1 MTSRVLLGTN
11 QPPTIEEQNVAK
23 EGDFDWLDEDGDLE
37 LHWDDEVDDV
47 NVKNTDELVKWR
59 EIEISTSVGEDF
71 SEAISDVLNQI
82 DLEGEKDFVESEDE
96 LKSIGSSSDIEGENS
111 LLVYKEGD
119 EKKHGFHYKV
129 GMIFSS
135 NSQFKWVVEVH
146 EAVNNKS
153 IKFTKND
160 KRRVQAKCRVNHC
173 NWAIF
178 ASRSNPSCP
187 FTIKSFGKHTCGAQ
201 QKNKTINSRFLSKYY
216 KEEFKDNENWGRRE
230 FQKKVKRTFRCNV
243 SKYQSY
249 RARRNAKKSLIGTQ
263 SEQFNMLWD
272 YCEELRISN
281 PGTTVMMKLDTT
293 DREGSRCRFLRL
305 YVCFAACKQG
315 FLAGCRQLIGIDGCH
330 LKGFQKGGQL
340 LAAVGVD
347 ANNCMFPIAFAVVE
361 SEAKETWKWFLQF
374 LASDLEIHNNP
385 YGWTLISD
393 KQKGLVQAVEEVLPN
408 VSHRN
413 CVRHLHQNFTKDGF
427 GGQVLK
433 RVFWAA
439 CKATTQPE
447 FKQHIEAMQ
456 VLNPKAAEWV
466 SERSPL
472 HFCRAFFDTSTKSD
486 MLLNNLCESFN
497 SSILNARDKHIV
509 TMVECL
515 RIYLMKRMQHNR
527 DTMRNNHV
535 KICPKIVKI
544 IEQNKEKICGYIAY
558 KSNDEWWQVE
568 DDDLKLFRVHLTT
581 SSCSCRRWDL
591 TGIPCVHAISAIFEN
606 GQDPIEYTNWFY
618 SVEAYLKSY
627 EPAIMPISSSD
638 QWRKTGAPPPLPPK
652 YKPQPGRPKK
662 LRRKDPIEKEH
673 VPTKLGRIGEKK
685 KCGLCGQHGHNKRRC
700 KASKEQQQEHV
711 QQPLNVQ
718 NNMNVDSSVQ
728 HLVEMAIRTSQAP
741 PLDTESTQEASTS
754 ATKKRSRKQLYPKQ
768 KLRKQ

>member
-11 QPPTIEEQNVAK
+11 QPPTKQNVAK

-59 EIEISTSVGEDF
+59 EIEKSTSVGEDF

-96 LKSIGSSSDIEGENS
+96 LKNIGSSSDIEGENS
-111 LLVYKEGD
+111 LLVYREGD

-135 NSQFKWVVEVH
+135 NSQFKWAVEVH

-153 IKFTKND
+153 IKITKND

-173 NWAIF
+173 NWDIF

-230 FQKKVKRTFRCNV
+230 FQKKVKRIFRCNV

-281 PGTTVMMKLDTT
+281 PGTNVMMKLDTT
-293 DREGSRCRFLRL
+293 NREGSRCRFLRL
-305 YVCFAACKQG
+305 Y
-315 FLAGCRQLIGIDGCH
+315 
-330 LKGFQKGGQL
+330 
-340 LAAVGVD
+340 
-347 ANNCMFPIAFAVVE
+347 
-361 SEAKETWKWFLQF
+361 
-374 LASDLEIHNNP
+374 
-385 YGWTLISD
+385 
-393 KQKGLVQAVEEVLPN
+393 
-408 VSHRN
+408 
-413 CVRHLHQNFTKDGF
+413 
-427 GGQVLK
+427 
-433 RVFWAA
+433 
-439 CKATTQPE
+439 
-447 FKQHIEAMQ
+447 
-456 VLNPKAAEWV
+456 
-466 SERSPL
+466 
-472 HFCRAFFDTSTKSD
+472 
-486 MLLNNLCESFN
+486 
-497 SSILNARDKHIV
+497 
-509 TMVECL
+509 
-515 RIYLMKRMQHNR
+515 
-527 DTMRNNHV
+527 
-535 KICPKIVKI
+535 
-544 IEQNKEKICGYIAY
+544 
-558 KSNDEWWQVE
+558 
-568 DDDLKLFRVHLTT
+568 
-581 SSCSCRRWDL
+581 
-591 TGIPCVHAISAIFEN
+591 

-627 EPAIMPISSSD
+627 EPAILPISSSD

-685 KCGLCGQHGHNKRRC
+685 KCGLCGQHGHNKRRWVNEAYSGTC
-700 KASKEQQQEHV
+700 IDQG
-711 QQPLNVQ
+711 
-718 NNMNVDSSVQ
+718 
-728 HLVEMAIRTSQAP
+728 IRG
-741 PLDTESTQEASTS
+741 
-754 ATKKRSRKQLYPKQ
+754 KKVVL
-768 KLRKQ
+768 